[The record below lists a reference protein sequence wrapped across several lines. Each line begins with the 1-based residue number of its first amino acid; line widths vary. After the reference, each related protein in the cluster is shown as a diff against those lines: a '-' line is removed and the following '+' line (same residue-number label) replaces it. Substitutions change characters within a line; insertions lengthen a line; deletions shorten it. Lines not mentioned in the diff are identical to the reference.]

1 MRFDY
6 VGPSLPVKKKD
17 GGWLVGFPII
27 LSFLSLIAWG
37 VA

>member
-17 GGWLVGFPII
+17 GGWMVGFPIL